1 MALPEGAT
9 LPDKAK
15 VLSEGIFN
23 GNSTPTQQINVP
35 YSLHCIEIDNVRED
49 EHNRTDVFFHEVEK
63 NIFYFAVYQYPK
75 EVRGRPAT
83 HPGIGRMVD
92 EAKEEKS

>member
-23 GNSTPTQQINVP
+23 GNSTPTQQMNVE
-35 YSLHCIEIDNVRED
+35 YNVECIRRDNSSED
-49 EHNRTDVFFHEVEK
+49 EHNRTDVFFHEVEE

-75 EVRGRPAT
+75 EVRG
-83 HPGIGRMVD
+83 
-92 EAKEEKS
+92 